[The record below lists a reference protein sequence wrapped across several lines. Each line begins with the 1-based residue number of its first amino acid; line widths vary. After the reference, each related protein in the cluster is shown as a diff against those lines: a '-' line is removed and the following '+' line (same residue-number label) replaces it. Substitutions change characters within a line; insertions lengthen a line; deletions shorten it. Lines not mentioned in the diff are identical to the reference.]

1 MRCINLMSR
10 ITTASLAVLAA
21 AFVVSGCGKKAAEAP
36 ASTASN
42 PADTGVTATAA
53 AEPAQPSGPAVV
65 VDNVN
70 VADTKAAMSAA
81 AAALKAK
88 QYEDATKLILALQAQ
103 RLSDQQAA
111 ALHNQM
117 VQLQRN
123 VANGVANGDPNA
135 QAAAEMLRASA
146 LHR

>member
-1 MRCINLMSR
+1 MSPIR
-10 ITTASLAVLAA
+10 TVSLAVIAA
-21 AFVVSGCGKKAAEAP
+21 AFVVSGCGKKSSEAP
-36 ASTASN
+36 ASSTAN
-42 PADTGVTATAA
+42 PADTGATATAA
-53 AEPAQPSGPAVV
+53 AEPAQPGGPAVI

-70 VADTKAAMSAA
+70 IADTKAAMSAA

-111 ALHNQM
+111 AVHNQM

-123 VANGVANGDPNA
+123 VANGVASGDPNA
-135 QAAAEMLRASA
+135 QAAAEILRASA
-146 LHR
+146 MHR